1 MLKILMAPS
10 NAVCDAVGLTDE
22 HERGMM
28 RMLVNM
34 MLSSAIAVVIFLIA
48 WRVVVQG

>member
-1 MLKILMAPS
+1 MLRLLMAPS
-10 NAVCDAVGLTDE
+10 NTVCDAMKITDE

-34 MLSSAIAVVIFLIA
+34 MISTALAVPVFFIAWKLIA
-48 WRVVVQG
+48 

>member
-1 MLKILMAPS
+1 MLRLLMAPADTVC
-10 NAVCDAVGLTDE
+10 NALNITDE

-34 MLSSAIAVVIFLIA
+34 MILTALVVPVFYILWQLTA
-48 WRVVVQG
+48 

>member
-1 MLKILMAPS
+1 MFRLLMAPS
-10 NAVCDAVGLTDE
+10 NTVCDALKITDE

-34 MLSSAIAVVIFLIA
+34 MLFTAIVVLVFVVA
-48 WRVVVQG
+48 WKLMA

>member
-1 MLKILMAPS
+1 MLHLLMAPS
-10 NAVCDAVGLTDE
+10 NMVCDALNITDE

-34 MLSSAIAVVIFLIA
+34 MIFTAIIVPVFFVIWKLVA
-48 WRVVVQG
+48 

>member
-1 MLKILMAPS
+1 MFRLLMAPS
-10 NAVCDAVGLTDE
+10 NTVCDALKITDE

-34 MLSSAIAVVIFLIA
+34 MIFTAIIVAVFFVGWKLM
-48 WRVVVQG
+48 V

>member
-1 MLKILMAPS
+1 MFRLLMAPS
-10 NAVCDAVGLTDE
+10 NSVCDALHITDE

-34 MLSSAIAVVIFLIA
+34 SLVSALAIPVFYVAWKLIA
-48 WRVVVQG
+48 

>member
-1 MLKILMAPS
+1 MFRFLMRPA
-10 NAVCDAVGLTDE
+10 NAVCDRLGLTDE

-34 MLSSAIAVVIFLIA
+34 MIFTAVL
-48 WRVVVQG
+48 VVLFYIGWQILA

>member
-1 MLKILMAPS
+1 MFRLLMAPS
-10 NAVCDAVGLTDE
+10 NTVCDAMKITDE

-34 MLSSAIAVVIFLIA
+34 MIFTAIIVAVFFVA
-48 WRVVVQG
+48 WKLMA

>member
-1 MLKILMAPS
+1 MFQLLMTPS
-10 NAVCDAVGLTDE
+10 NMVCDALKITDE

-34 MLSSAIAVVIFLIA
+34 MIFTALVVAVFFVA
-48 WRVVVQG
+48 WKLVA

>member
-1 MLKILMAPS
+1 MFRLLMAPS
-10 NAVCDAVGLTDE
+10 NRVCDALNITDE

-34 MLSSAIAVVIFLIA
+34 MMFTAVLVPAFFVA
-48 WRVVVQG
+48 WKLVS

>member
-1 MLKILMAPS
+1 MLHLLMAPS
-10 NAVCDAVGLTDE
+10 NLVCDALKIFDE

-34 MLSSAIAVVIFLIA
+34 MIFTAVMLPVLFVA
-48 WRVVVQG
+48 WKLVA

>member
-1 MLKILMAPS
+1 MLRLLMAPA
-10 NAVCDAVGLTDE
+10 NMVCDALNITDE

-34 MLSSAIAVVIFLIA
+34 MILTALVVPVFYILWQLTA
-48 WRVVVQG
+48 

>member
-1 MLKILMAPS
+1 MFRLLMAPS
-10 NAVCDAVGLTDE
+10 NTVCDALKITDE

-34 MLSSAIAVVIFLIA
+34 MVFTAIG
-48 WRVVVQG
+48 VVVFFVAWKLMA